1 MSDIKED
8 FLKNLS
14 GESDL
19 DKKKK
24 EIDAN
29 RVNNQ
34 YERIKEGE
42 RKVALASEASF
53 GPLSA
58 ERVLELAKESTDYI
72 ESAAASMKFISEVF
86 DGIVPFFSKNM
97 ILIGAKTGEGKSTC
111 VANIVRSTIAQINPA
126 TGKPRR
132 CLVITNEENIVDFYN
147 RVTCLLKGWHY
158 VNHDK
163 FTQEQ
168 KQTFEQYIKLLSKDG
183 RLTVVDDSHRT
194 AGGQTAGGITTTVEG
209 IETIFKNLMRDQE
222 YYDVV
227 IIDYYQGV
235 MESSKDATMDEYKVQ
250 RKLTHVLEK
259 YRKVYPAPII
269 LMAQTNPPERDRD
282 SPKPFQ
288 VRIQGTKLI
297 CTKATMIIEMI
308 PNREELTTEWLI
320 HKGRYAESTGASV
333 FTGYK
338 NGLFVKRDEN
348 FVAEVRAMREKK
360 AAAEFDKMAG
370 VKLPQAAEEPAM
382 AGAENE

>member
-1 MSDIKED
+1 MSEAKED
-8 FLKNLS
+8 FLKGLS

-24 EIDAN
+24 EIELN
-29 RVNNQ
+29 RVTNQ

-53 GPLSA
+53 GPLSM
-58 ERVLELAKESTDYI
+58 ERVLELAKESTEYI

-111 VANIVRSTIAQINPA
+111 VANIVRSTIAQNNPA

-168 KQTFEQYIKLLSKDG
+168 KDTFEQYIKLLSKDG
-183 RLTVVDDSHRT
+183 RLTVVDDNHRT
-194 AGGQTAGGITTTVEG
+194 AGGHTADGITTTVEG

-250 RKLTHVLEK
+250 RKLTHILEK

-269 LMAQTNPPERDRD
+269 LMAQTNPPERDT
-282 SPKPFQ
+282 PTPFQ

-308 PNREELTTEWLI
+308 ANREELTTEWLI
-320 HKGRYAESTGASV
+320 HKGRYAESTGTSV

-338 NGLFVKRDEN
+338 NGLFVKRDEK
-348 FVAEVRAMREKK
+348 FVADVRAMREKK
-360 AAAEFDKMAG
+360 AAAEFDKIAG
-370 VKLPQAAEEPAM
+370 IKVPTQEEAMAM
-382 AGAENE
+382 AGEENE

>member
-1 MSDIKED
+1 MNEIKED
-8 FLKNLS
+8 FLKGLS

-24 EIDAN
+24 EIDVN
-29 RVNNQ
+29 RTNNQ
-34 YERIKEGE
+34 YDRLKEGE
-42 RKVALASEASF
+42 RKANLASQASF
-53 GPLSA
+53 GPLTP
-58 ERVLELAKESTDYI
+58 ERVLELARESTEYI
-72 ESAAASMKFISEVF
+72 DSAASSMKFISEVF
-86 DGIVPFFSKNM
+86 DGIVPFFSKNLV
-97 ILIGAKTGEGKSTC
+97 LIGAKTGEGKSTC

-183 RLTVVDDSHRT
+183 RLTVVDDTHRT
-194 AGGQTAGGITTTVEG
+194 ASGETSDGLTTTVEG
-209 IETIFKNLMRDQE
+209 IETIFKNLMRDGE

-235 MESSKDATMDEYKVQ
+235 MESTKDTSLDEFKVQ
-250 RKLTHVLEK
+250 ARLTHVLEK

-269 LMAQTNPPERDRD
+269 LMAQTNPPQRDN
-282 SPKPFQ
+282 PEPFQ
-288 VRIQGTKLI
+288 VRIQGRKLI
-297 CTKATMIIEMI
+297 CTKATMIIEMVA
-308 PNREELTTEWLI
+308 NREELTTEWLI
-320 HKGRYAESTGASV
+320 HKGRFAESTGTSV

-338 NGLFVKRDEN
+338 NGLFVKRDEK
-348 FVAEVRAMREKK
+348 FTAEVRAMREKK
-360 AAAEFDKMAG
+360 AAAELDKMTG
-370 VKLPQAAEEPAM
+370 IKLPAQEEAM
-382 AGAENE
+382 AVAGEENE

>member
-1 MSDIKED
+1 MSEIKED

-24 EIDAN
+24 EIDIN
-29 RVNNQ
+29 KTNNQ
-34 YERIKEGE
+34 YDRLKEGE
-42 RKVALASEASF
+42 RKANLVNQASF
-53 GPLSA
+53 GPLPPD
-58 ERVLELAKESTDYI
+58 RVLELAKESTEYI
-72 ESAAASMKFISEVF
+72 DSAASAMKFISEVF
-86 DGIVPFFSKNM
+86 DGIVPFFAKSM

-111 VANIVRSTIAQINPA
+111 MANIVRSTIAQINPA

-132 CLVITNEENIVDFYN
+132 CLVLTNEENIVDCYN

-168 KQTFEQYIKLLSKDG
+168 KKTFEEYIKLLSKDG
-183 RLTVVDDSHRT
+183 RLTVVDDNHRT
-194 AGGQTAGGITTTVEG
+194 DNGETSDGVTTTVEG
-209 IETIFKNLMRDQE
+209 IQTIFKNLMRDKE

-235 MESSKDATMDEYKVQ
+235 MESSKDTSLNEYEVQ

-259 YRKVYPAPII
+259 YRKVYPAPIV
-269 LMAQTNPPERDRD
+269 LMAQINPPVGDTP
-282 SPKPFQ
+282 SPFQ

-297 CTKATMIIEMI
+297 TTKATVIMEMVA
-308 PNREELTTEWLI
+308 NREELTTEWLI
-320 HKGRYAESTGASV
+320 HKGRFSESTGSSV
-333 FTGYK
+333 VTGYK
-338 NGLFVKRDEN
+338 NGLFVKRDEK
-348 FVAEVRAMREKK
+348 FTAEVRAMREKK
-360 AAAEFDKMAG
+360 AAAEFDKIAG
-370 VKLPQAAEEPAM
+370 IKVPQAEPAM